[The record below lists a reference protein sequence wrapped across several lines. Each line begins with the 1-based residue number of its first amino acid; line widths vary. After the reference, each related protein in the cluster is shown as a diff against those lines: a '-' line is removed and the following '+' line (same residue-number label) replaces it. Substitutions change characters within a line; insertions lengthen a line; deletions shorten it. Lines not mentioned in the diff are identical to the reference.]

1 MDERKPLVLGRGAGT
16 AATAGTAAA
25 MSCVV
30 LEVDHA
36 PADPDLAERGGA
48 VWVGASSLGN

>member
-1 MDERKPLVLGRGAGT
+1 VDERKPLVLGRGAGT